1 MTTVAKA
8 DAPAQCQMFGAFALE
23 GPDGPVRVRGR
34 RGRALL
40 AYLAFAG
47 PAGASRER
55 LSGLLWSDRGE
66 EQARASLRQCLL
78 ELRQELADGGLDLLD
93 VARQHVSLQPG
104 SLTSDVTALEAAIR
118 DGDNAALAQGLRAIV
133 GKELLED
140 TSVGGL
146 FGDWLARTRA
156 QLDSM
161 LEREVR
167 RAIDTAEARGAWPE
181 VRDLAEAFLLRT
193 PTDEA
198 VAAAAIRADMAM
210 GVTSA
215 AHRRFRAL
223 ENTLAH
229 EFGLRP
235 SATVRGALEAA
246 PQPAAAAPPAP
257 AAPAPPAIAVASTE
271 TPRPLVIV
279 GAFESANTDATASL
293 AETLRDEVISGLSR
307 FRDLSVVADPN
318 AAASLDGQAFA
329 EPELV
334 FALGARMRA
343 GLRPAVTVQLLRL
356 FDRKVVWSETSDVAE
371 AILEATDVIV
381 ARVVGAVAPSIDLA
395 LTQPRREPG
404 GGGLYL
410 AYADAAR
417 RAWTA
422 PTHEIA
428 LQAADDLK
436 AMIASDPDFVLPYLP
451 LAYLYNTD
459 FNYTRACT
467 STADL
472 CEEALELA
480 RTAMKLDRR
489 HLHGYVV
496 AAWSYLR
503 MRRWDA
509 AQELF
514 EQALHLNPFNPNR
527 LKEIGFGLLFLD
539 EADRARELLN
549 RCLLVNPMPDDYYF
563 IDLGLL
569 EMVCRNHER
578 ARTYFD
584 LVAQPTIWG
593 DIYQAVNVELSGQSP
608 NGAAARARQRITE
621 IWPDDLPMT
630 DDAMIQ
636 WMLQHQ
642 PFRSEEARDL
652 FVAGARRMLGPASVL
667 PAPA

>member
-1 MTTVAKA
+1 MTTMGDA
-8 DAPAQCQMFGAFALE
+8 DAPARCQLFGAFVLE
-23 GPDGPVRVRGR
+23 GPAGPVRVRGR
-34 RGRALL
+34 RARALI

-93 VARQHVSLQPG
+93 VGRQQVSLHPG
-104 SLTSDVTALEAAIR
+104 RLTSDMTVLEAAIR
-118 DGDNAALAQGLRAIV
+118 DGDNAALASGLRMID

-140 TSVGGL
+140 AAVGGL

-156 QLDSM
+156 QVDST

-167 RAIDTAEARGAWPE
+167 RVIEGAEASGAWTE

-223 ENTLAH
+223 ESTLAN

-235 SATVRGALEAA
+235 SAAVLGALESGA
-246 PQPAAAAPPAP
+246 PADAPAPARAAAPPT
-257 AAPAPPAIAVASTE
+257 AAPIVAAE
-271 TPRPLVIV
+271 TSRPLVIV
-279 GAFESANTDATASL
+279 GAFEAAEGDASASL

-318 AAASLDGQAFA
+318 AVASLDGHAFA

-334 FALGARMRA
+334 FALGARMRP
-343 GLRPAVTVQLLRL
+343 GLHPAMTVQLLRL
-356 FDRKVVWSETSDVAE
+356 LDRSVVWSETSDVPE

-381 ARVVGAVAPSIDLA
+381 GRVVGAIAPSIDLA
-395 LTQPRREPG
+395 LAQPHREPG
-404 GGGLYL
+404 GGGRYL

-436 AMIASDPDFVLPYLP
+436 ALIADEPDFVLPYLP

-459 FNYTRACT
+459 FNYTRAC
-467 STADL
+467 SSSPEHY
-472 CEEALELA
+472 EEALELA
-480 RTAMKLDRR
+480 KTAMKLDRR

-509 AQELF
+509 ALQLF
-514 EQALHLNPFNPNR
+514 EQALSLNPFNPSR

-539 EADRARELLN
+539 QPDRARELLN
-549 RCLLVNPMPDDYYF
+549 RCLLVNPTPDDYYF

-569 EMVCRNHER
+569 ELVCRNHDR

-593 DIYQAVNVELSGQSP
+593 VIYQAVNAELSGQAMP
-608 NGAAARARQRITE
+608 GASERVRQRIAG
-621 IWPDDLPMT
+621 IWPDDRPMT
-630 DDAMIQ
+630 DDTAIQ
-636 WMLQHQ
+636 WMLQHK
-642 PFRSEEARDL
+642 PFRSDEAREL
-652 FVAGARRMLGPASVL
+652 FVSGARRMLDPASAL